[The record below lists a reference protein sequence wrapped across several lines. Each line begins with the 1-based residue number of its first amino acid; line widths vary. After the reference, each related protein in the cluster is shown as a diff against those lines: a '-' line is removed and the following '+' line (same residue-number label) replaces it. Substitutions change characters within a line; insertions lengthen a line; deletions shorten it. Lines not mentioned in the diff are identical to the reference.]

1 MFVLLN
7 IYFKLAEISMA
18 NGEMLATVCEEMP
31 PFPERESSILAKLK
45 KKKPAA
51 AKVVESPD
59 TEKKIVKSAP
69 AAKMTQAPPP
79 ASVVSSADLLVDV
92 FGSVEQPAPPQPT
105 QPAAGGLV
113 DGNSYFT
120 NLRILKNLL
129 LIT

>member
-1 MFVLLN
+1 
-7 IYFKLAEISMA
+7 MA

-69 AAKMTQAPPP
+69 AAKMTQDPPP

-105 QPAAGGLV
+105 QPATGGLV
-113 DGNSYFT
+113 DGNSYFI